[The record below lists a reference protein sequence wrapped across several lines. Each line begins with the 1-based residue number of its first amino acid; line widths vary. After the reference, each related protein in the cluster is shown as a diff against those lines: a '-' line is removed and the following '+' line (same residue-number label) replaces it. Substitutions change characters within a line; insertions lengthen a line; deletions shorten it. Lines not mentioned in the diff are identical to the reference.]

1 MSLNSVNTNMGAMIA
16 LQSLNKTN
24 TDLQATEKRI
34 STGYR
39 VADATDDGAA
49 FAVAQKV
56 RSDTGALTTVNQQLG
71 GVKSLV
77 STTVTQLTTVSNT
90 MVDMKKTL
98 VQLADSNVTGD
109 TRTQYLAQYKSQMAS
124 VKSAIQDGGYNGKTL
139 IGNITGSGGSF
150 SSVTSVRNES
160 GGTFGVGSYDGSAL
174 YGSVAGLSTVTTTLA
189 LGALTAG
196 GTFTKMLASV
206 GTALNTYGNASTY
219 IDNQTKANSAK
230 IDSLNSGL
238 GYLVDADLTKEA
250 ANLQSLQTRQQLAQ
264 QSLQL
269 ANQAPNSLVSLF
281 R

>member
-71 GVKSLV
+71 GMKSLV
-77 STTVTQLTTVSNT
+77 STTVTQLTTVSDT
-90 MVDMKKTL
+90 MVAMKKTL
-98 VQLADSNVTGD
+98 VQLADGNVTGD
-109 TRTQYLAQYKSQMAS
+109 TRDQYLAQYKQQMS
-124 VKSAIQDGGYNGKTL
+124 TVKTAIEDGGYNGKTL
-139 IGNITGSGGSF
+139 IGNIPGSSGSF
-150 SSVTSVRNES
+150 SSVTSIRNES
-160 GGTFGVGSYDGSAL
+160 GGTFSVASYDGSAL
-174 YGSVAGLSTVTTTLA
+174 YGSVAGLSTVTSTLA
-189 LGALTAG
+189 LAALTAG
-196 GTFTKMLASV
+196 GTFSKMLGSV